1 MIENSTV
8 KVFCVIAE
16 NLNCHRATDELHIT
30 QPAVTAQIR
39 FLAS

>member
-1 MIENSTV
+1 MIQNFKV
-8 KVFCVIAE
+8 KVFCVVAD
-16 NLNCHRATDELHIT
+16 NLNCHGVTDDLHIT